1 LSHPDFHKN
10 IKKKW
15 VKHCGDRNALG
26 KIQQNLKLCKQYR
39 KGWG

>member
-1 LSHPDFHKN
+1 
-10 IKKKW
+10 
-15 VKHCGDRNALG
+15 LG